1 MLISSALDNRWI
13 QNPQSV
19 DILRSV
25 GEHLL
30 VLAPVTRAA
39 VAEVVVKDALLPVLR
54 RLIDFEFCDTHLRPK
69 KRRISTDKYTDD
81 EVRTILLPLIIS
93 FY

>member
-1 MLISSALDNRWI
+1 MNDRWI

-19 DILRSV
+19 DILKSI

-39 VAEVVVKDALLPVLR
+39 VAEVIVKDALLPVLR
-54 RLIDFEFCDTHLRPK
+54 RLIDFDLCDIHLRPK